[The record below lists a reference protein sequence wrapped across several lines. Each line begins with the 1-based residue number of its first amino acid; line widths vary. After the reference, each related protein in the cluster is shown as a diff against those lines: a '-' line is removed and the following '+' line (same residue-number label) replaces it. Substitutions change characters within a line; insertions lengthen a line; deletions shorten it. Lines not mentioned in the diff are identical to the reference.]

1 MMTTTQNK
9 TEDFNVCFSF
19 LLNLKCIALSFFNF
33 AFISFYVSIFFYY
46 YILFYCMTMLLCE
59 ALWVCP
65 VYEKCYINKFALL

>member
-46 YILFYCMTMLLCE
+46 YNFILLYDDVAMWSPLSLPCVWKML
-59 ALWVCP
+59 
-65 VYEKCYINKFALL
+65 YK